1 MMFTNKSILGFLLL
15 FSTTVFS
22 QNFQGKAIYQTKTAF
37 DLKLDSS
44 RVSTEQQERIQQRM
58 KSMFEKVYVLDFNA
72 TESMYKEEEQLE
84 QPGQQGGRMRF
95 GGFGAGKNYKNTKLK
110 TFTNEQDLMGK
121 IFLIKDSLEVFNW
134 EFEDESKIIGQ
145 HLCFKATSK
154 RMVPNVES
162 FRFGPGNRNDEDAE
176 KETEKDPLK
185 EIEVVAWYTPDI
197 PVSHGPDIFWGLPGL
212 ILEVNAD
219 KTQMVCTKIVINPK
233 EKFEIKEPKKGQEVT
248 QKEYD
253 EISAKKMKEMREN
266 FRSRRGEGG
275 RGPRN

>member
-1 MMFTNKSILGFLLL
+1 MFTNKSILGVLLL
-15 FSTTVFS
+15 VCTSVLS

-72 TESMYKEEEQLE
+72 SESIYKEEEQLE

-95 GGFGAGKNYKNTKLK
+95 GGFGAGKNFKNTKSK
-110 TFTNEQDLMGK
+110 TYTKEQDLMGK
-121 IFLIKDSLEVFNW
+121 IFLIKDSLEMFNW
-134 EFEDESKIIGQ
+134 EFKDESKIIGQ
-145 HLCFKATSK
+145 HLCFKATAK

-162 FRFGPGNRNDEDAE
+162 FSFGRGNRNNNES
-176 KETEKDPLK
+176 ETEKDPLK

-197 PVSHGPDIFWGLPGL
+197 PVSHGPDDFWGLPGL
-212 ILEVNAD
+212 ILEVSAD

-233 EKFEIKEPKKGQEVT
+233 DKFEIKEPKKGQKVT
-248 QKEYD
+248 QEEYD
-253 EISAKKMKEMREN
+253 EISAKKIKEMREN
-266 FRSRRGEGG
+266 FRNRRGGDG

>member
-1 MMFTNKSILGFLLL
+1 MKFIYKPILGVLFL
-15 FSTTVFS
+15 FTSSVFA

-72 TESMYKEEEQLE
+72 TESMYKEEEKLE
-84 QPGQQGGRMRF
+84 QPGQEGGRMRF
-95 GGFGAGKNYKNTKLK
+95 GGFGAGKNFKNTKSK
-110 TFTNEQDLMGK
+110 TYTKEQDLMGK
-121 IFLIKDSLEVFNW
+121 IFLIKDSLELFEW
-134 EFEDESKIIGQ
+134 EFKDESKIIGQ
-145 HLCFKATSK
+145 HLCFKATAK
-154 RMVPNVES
+154 RMVPNVDN
-162 FRFGPGNRNDEDAE
+162 FRFGPGNRNND
-176 KETEKDPLK
+176 ETEIKKDSLK

-197 PVSHGPDIFWGLPGL
+197 PVSNGPDDFWGLPGL
-212 ILEVNAD
+212 ILEINAD
-219 KTQMVCTKIVINPK
+219 KTQIVCTKIVINPK

-266 FRSRRGEGG
+266 FRNRRGGG
-275 RGPRN
+275 PGPRN